1 MSIQSLPSI
10 ERYPYAQRQRLL
22 LTGYNGMIPYR
33 EQLLFVGGK
42 EPAAMETD
50 IWGEVILIVLSGLLY
65 GTFEST
71 EVAIRAAQKSRLL
84 QWKEENRYGAAAALL
99 MRETLEPFVMT
110 LQIGLTCTGMAV
122 AIGVGALTLGHVLPW
137 LLARWPWLD
146 LTWWIGVLVL
156 VLTIALLSYIMLV
169 FGQLVPRAIAQQYPE
184 RVVCVFAPT
193 LVALTRLCRVLR
205 TGLTASA
212 RVVLWLG
219 GQRRIP
225 EFTSLI
231 PITEEEVTTMVRE
244 GAERGIFEKVEQEL
258 IAGVFEFTD
267 TAAREI
273 MVPRV
278 RMQALDV
285 TTPTDEVVQRL
296 TETGYSRV
304 PVYEGDLDH
313 IVGVLYLKDVLRTI
327 GEGHPWAMRR
337 LLHPPL
343 YVPEMVQI
351 SRLLRMLQ
359 QRRLHMA
366 IVVDEHGGVAGLVT
380 TEDILEQLVGDIRDE
395 GEPEAD
401 ALVTVLPDGAM
412 VAQGSAS
419 LWELREQYAL
429 PLEESAH
436 YHTVAG
442 LLLARLEHIPQGG
455 ESIVEQ
461 GYTLTVVDMDG
472 PRIARV
478 KIERRAAEEIGSPAE
493 AASSGNAEA
502 SVSNPQ

>member
-1 MSIQSLPSI
+1 
-10 ERYPYAQRQRLL
+10 
-22 LTGYNGMIPYR
+22 
-33 EQLLFVGGK
+33 
-42 EPAAMETD
+42 MESD

-65 GTFEST
+65 GTFESM

-110 LQIGLTCTGMAV
+110 LQIGLTCTSMAA
-122 AIGVGALTLGHVLPW
+122 AIGVGALTGGHILPW
-137 LLARWPWLD
+137 LLARWLWLD

-156 VLTIALLSYIMLV
+156 TIALLTYIMLV
-169 FGQLVPRAIAQQYPE
+169 CGQLVPRAIAQQHPE
-184 RVVCVFAPT
+184 RVACVFAPA
-193 LVALTRLCRVLR
+193 LVALTRLCRVVR

-212 RVVLWLG
+212 TVVLWLG
-219 GQRRIP
+219 GLRCIP

-285 TTPTDEVVQRL
+285 TTPTDEVVRRL

-313 IVGVLYLKDVLRTI
+313 IVGVLYLKDVLRAI
-327 GEGHPWAMRR
+327 GEGRPWEMRR

-380 TEDILEQLVGDIRDE
+380 TEDLLEQLVGDIRDE

-401 ALVTVLPDGAM
+401 ILVTVLPDGAL
-412 VAQGSAS
+412 VAQGSAP
-419 LWELREQYAL
+419 LWELRERYTL
-429 PLEESAH
+429 PLEESVH

-442 LLLARLEHIPQGG
+442 LLLARLGHIPQGG
-455 ESIVEQ
+455 EAIVEQ

-478 KIERRAAEEIGSPAE
+478 KIERRVAEETQSPAE
-493 AASSGNAEA
+493 AASSGHAEA
-502 SVSNPQ
+502 SVPNPQ

>member
-1 MSIQSLPSI
+1 
-10 ERYPYAQRQRLL
+10 
-22 LTGYNGMIPYR
+22 
-33 EQLLFVGGK
+33 
-42 EPAAMETD
+42 
-50 IWGEVILIVLSGLLY
+50 
-65 GTFEST
+65 
-71 EVAIRAAQKSRLL
+71 
-84 QWKEENRYGAAAALL
+84 
-99 MRETLEPFVMT
+99 
-110 LQIGLTCTGMAV
+110 
-122 AIGVGALTLGHVLPW
+122 
-137 LLARWPWLD
+137 
-146 LTWWIGVLVL
+146 
-156 VLTIALLSYIMLV
+156 
-169 FGQLVPRAIAQQYPE
+169 
-184 RVVCVFAPT
+184 
-193 LVALTRLCRVLR
+193 
-205 TGLTASA
+205 
-212 RVVLWLG
+212 
-219 GQRRIP
+219 
-225 EFTSLI
+225 
-231 PITEEEVTTMVRE
+231 MVRE

-285 TTPTDEVVQRL
+285 TIPTHEVVQRL
-296 TETGYSRV
+296 TENGYSRV

-313 IVGVLYLKDVLRTI
+313 IVGVLYLKDALRAI
-327 GEGHPWAMRR
+327 GEGRPWEMRR

-401 ALVTVLPDGAM
+401 ALVTMLPDGAM
-412 VAQGSAS
+412 VAQGSAP

-429 PLEESAH
+429 PLEESVH

-442 LLLARLEHIPQGG
+442 LLLARLGHIPQGG
-455 ESIVEQ
+455 EAIVEQ

-478 KIERRAAEEIGSPAE
+478 KIERRAAEETESPAE
-493 AASSGNAEA
+493 AVSSGNVDA
-502 SVSNPQ
+502 SPPDPQ

>member
-1 MSIQSLPSI
+1 
-10 ERYPYAQRQRLL
+10 
-22 LTGYNGMIPYR
+22 
-33 EQLLFVGGK
+33 
-42 EPAAMETD
+42 MESD
-50 IWGEVILIVLSGLLY
+50 IWGEVILVVLSGLLY
-65 GTFEST
+65 GMFESM

-84 QWKEENRYGAAAALL
+84 QWKEERRYGAAAALL
-99 MRETLEPFVMT
+99 TRETPEPFVMT
-110 LQIGLTCTGMAV
+110 LQIGLTCTGMAT
-122 AIGVGALTLGHVLPW
+122 AIGVGALTVGQGLPW
-137 LLARWPWLD
+137 LLARWPWLG
-146 LTWWIGVLVL
+146 LTWWPGALAL
-156 VLTIALLSYIMLV
+156 ALAIALLAYVMMV
-169 FGQLVPRAIAQQYPE
+169 FGQLVPRAIAQQHPE
-184 RVVCVFAPT
+184 RVACALAPS

-212 RVVLWLG
+212 TVVFWLY
-219 GQRRIP
+219 GQRGMP
-225 EFTSLI
+225 EFTLLT
-231 PITEEEVTTMVRE
+231 PITEEDVTTMVRE

-285 TTPTDEVVQRL
+285 TTPTDEVVRRL
-296 TETGYSRV
+296 TEISYSRV
-304 PVYEGDLDH
+304 PVYEADLDH
-313 IVGVLYLKDVLRTI
+313 IVGVLYFKDVLRAI
-327 GEGHPWAMRR
+327 GEGRPWEMRR

-343 YVPEMVQI
+343 YVPEMIQI

-359 QRRLHMA
+359 QRRLNMA

-380 TEDILEQLVGDIRDE
+380 TEDLLEQLVGDISDE

-401 ALVTVLPDGAM
+401 ALVTILPDGAM
-412 VAQGSAS
+412 VAQGSAP
-419 LWELREQYAL
+419 LWELRERYAL
-429 PLEESAH
+429 PLEESVH

-442 LLLARLEHIPQGG
+442 LLLARLGHIPQGG
-455 ESIVEQ
+455 EAIVEQ

-478 KIERRAAEEIGSPAE
+478 KIERRAPEETASPAE

-502 SVSNPQ
+502 SVPGPQ

>member
-1 MSIQSLPSI
+1 
-10 ERYPYAQRQRLL
+10 
-22 LTGYNGMIPYR
+22 
-33 EQLLFVGGK
+33 
-42 EPAAMETD
+42 MESD

-65 GTFEST
+65 GMFDSM
-71 EVAIRAAQKSRLL
+71 EVAMRAAQKSRLL
-84 QWKEENRYGAAAALL
+84 QWKEEGRYGAGAALL
-99 MRETLEPFVMT
+99 MRETPEPFVMT
-110 LQIGLTCTGMAV
+110 LQIILTCTGMAA
-122 AIGVGALTLGHVLPW
+122 AIGMGALTVGQVSPW
-137 LLARWPWLD
+137 LLAHWPWLG
-146 LTWWIGVLVL
+146 LTWWIGTLAL
-156 VLTIALLSYIMLV
+156 AIALLTYVMLV
-169 FGQLVPRAIAQQYPE
+169 FGQLVPRAIAQQHPE
-184 RVVCVFAPT
+184 RVACVLAPS
-193 LVALTRLCRVLR
+193 LVALTRLCRVVR

-212 RVVLWLG
+212 TVVLWLC
-219 GQRRIP
+219 GQRRTP
-225 EFTSLI
+225 EFTALI

-285 TTPTDEVVQRL
+285 TTPTDEVVRRL
-296 TETGYSRV
+296 TEIGYSRV

-313 IVGVLYLKDVLRTI
+313 IVGVLYLKDVLRAI
-327 GEGHPWAMRR
+327 GEGRPWEMRR

-351 SRLLRMLQ
+351 SRLLRTLQ
-359 QRRLHMA
+359 QRRLNMA

-380 TEDILEQLVGDIRDE
+380 TEDLLEQLVGDISDE

-401 ALVTVLPDGAM
+401 ALVTLLPDGAM
-412 VAQGSAS
+412 VAQGSAP

-429 PLEESAH
+429 PLEESTH

-442 LLLARLEHIPQGG
+442 LLLARLGHIPQGG
-455 ESIVEQ
+455 EAIVEQ

-478 KIERRAAEEIGSPAE
+478 KIERRVAEETESQAE
-493 AASSGNAEA
+493 ATSSGNAEA
-502 SVSNPQ
+502 NVPSPQ

>member
-1 MSIQSLPSI
+1 MGSAI
-10 ERYPYAQRQRLL
+10 
-22 LTGYNGMIPYR
+22 
-33 EQLLFVGGK
+33 GG
-42 EPAAMETD
+42 E
-50 IWGEVILIVLSGLLY
+50 IILIVLSGLLY
-65 GTFEST
+65 ATFESM
-71 EVAIRAAQKSRLL
+71 EVAIRVAQKSRLL
-84 QWKEENRYGAAAALL
+84 QWKEEHRYGASAALL
-99 MRETLEPFVMT
+99 IRETPEPFVMT
-110 LQIGLTCTGMAV
+110 LHIGLTCTGMAA
-122 AIGVGALTLGHVLPW
+122 AIGVGALTVGQVLPW
-137 LLARWPWLD
+137 LLVRWPWLG
-146 LTWWIGVLVL
+146 LTWWINALSLVL
-156 VLTIALLSYIMLV
+156 GIALLTYVMLV
-169 FGQLVPRAIAQQYPE
+169 FGQLVPRAMAQQYPE
-184 RVVCVFAPT
+184 RVACVLAPA
-193 LVALTRLCRVLR
+193 LVALTHLCRVLR

-212 RVVLWLG
+212 SVVLWLC
-219 GQRRIP
+219 GQRRTP
-225 EFTSLI
+225 EFTALI

-285 TTPTDEVVQRL
+285 TTPTDEVARHL
-296 TETGYSRV
+296 TEIGYSRV

-313 IVGVLYLKDVLRTI
+313 IVGVLYFKDVLRAI
-327 GEGHPWAMRR
+327 GEGRPWEMRR

-343 YVPEMVQI
+343 YVPEMIQI

-412 VAQGSAS
+412 VAQGNAP
-419 LWELREQYAL
+419 LWELRERYAL
-429 PLEESAH
+429 PLEESVH

-442 LLLARLEHIPQGG
+442 LLLARLERIPRGG
-455 ESIVEQ
+455 EAIVEQ

-478 KIERRAAEEIGSPAE
+478 RIERRAAEEPGKLTE

-502 SVSNPQ
+502 SGPGPP